1 MAYDLEIGSQY
12 TNVAAT
18 AAAPIMGRVYKIGG
32 NRSGL
37 TANRSGPVMVWAGIK
52 PAPNQNLNLNS
63 KK

>member
-37 TANRSGPVMVWAGIK
+37 TGYRSNRSGPVPVWAGTKSVQI
-52 PAPNQNLNLNS
+52 
-63 KK
+63 